1 MISSCEQTSHRYLD
15 EVADDTNDEELL
27 TEEDETDTI
36 GEEYAIIA
44 WLQSFPQISQNK
56 LVFSKD
62 WSHDTIISR

>member
-36 GEEYAIIA
+36 GQSHLRFHTKNGSGLLNIA
-44 WLQSFPQISQNK
+44 PMESISHRGHLTK
-56 LVFSKD
+56 L
-62 WSHDTIISR
+62 

>member
-15 EVADDTNDEELL
+15 EVTDDTDAEELL

-44 WLQSFPQISQNK
+44 WLQSFP
-56 LVFSKD
+56 
-62 WSHDTIISR
+62 

>member
-1 MISSCEQTSHRYLD
+1 MISSIEQNPHRYLD
-15 EVADDTNDEELL
+15 EVTEDTDDEELL
-27 TEEDETDTI
+27 TEEDETI
-36 GEEYAIIA
+36 GEENAILA